1 MLLGQSKIGF
11 NPSYRTNN
19 YAPDRKAKIVLLP
32 TPVSPITMTASLQLG
47 SFGILAIPFL
57 IISFSF

>member
-1 MLLGQSKIGF
+1 
-11 NPSYRTNN
+11 
-19 YAPDRKAKIVLLP
+19 
-32 TPVSPITMTASLQLG
+32 MTASLQLG